1 MSGISDEMLMAYA
14 DDELSSEERARV
26 EAYLRSSPE
35 AVTRLEVF
43 AQTSRGLSRVFDEV
57 FDAPVPQR
65 LVDAARGVR
74 SSGVVVDFAAGRRRH
89 AGYGPAGRRVLMP
102 AWRGYALAASVA
114 GLAIAVGA
122 AFFATLPGKGPDG
135 DLFAVVAG
143 ERSAPQALAAVLER
157 GMSNAAAEVAS
168 GDAQV
173 RVTPVF
179 TFATAHSGYCRQYQ
193 IDGGSQGAREG
204 VACRDEKGAW
214 QIKSQVALGGPIATQ
229 GNGKIV
235 PAGRDGAPEI
245 EALVDAMIAGD
256 VLSVEDEKS
265 LIDGAWA
272 RSQP

>member
-26 EAYLRSSPE
+26 ETCLRSSPE
-35 AVTRLEVF
+35 AVTRLQVF

-57 FDAPVPQR
+57 VDAPMPQR

-74 SSGVVVDFAAGRRRH
+74 SSGVVVDFAVGKRRH
-89 AGYGPAGRRVLMP
+89 AGRRVLMP
-102 AWRGYALAASVA
+102 GRRGYALAASVA

-122 AFFATLPGKGPDG
+122 ALFGMFPGNGPDG
-135 DLFAVVAG
+135 DLFAVAEG

-193 IDGGSQGAREG
+193 IDGGSRGAREG
-204 VACRDEKGAW
+204 VACRDEQGAW

-229 GNGKIV
+229 GSGKIV

-245 EALVDAMIAGD
+245 EALVDAMISGD

-265 LIDGAWA
+265 LIDKDWA